1 MVTLLRLLNYAK
13 PYQSRLIAAFC
24 CLLAVTGLTYLIPWL
39 LGLAIDTALENR
51 GQRQFLLLAL
61 FILSSSLIRGVFT
74 YGQNYLSESTSQLI
88 SLDLRN
94 RLFQKYQGLSF
105 SFHDQQ
111 HTGDLMSRATADIEA
126 IRWVVSNGILRGVS
140 LITMVLGITVIL
152 FIINWQLASV
162 SLSFIP
168 FILWRG
174 TVISKQL
181 KVCWLK
187 AQEALGKMTTVLQE
201 SITGIQTTKSFNAE
215 PYEYTKFES
224 ATSSVYQHSLKAS
237 LVHSSN
243 GAFFTF
249 IFSSITGI
257 VLFLG
262 IQLINID
269 QTITPGQLAQFIFYL
284 GLLAPSVRMAGWI
297 ISSVSR
303 AIASGDRFFGIIDIE
318 SYDFDIPKTPR
329 LQNVRGEIELDKVHF
344 AYHNNIT
351 ILKNLNLT
359 IPAGTTVVITGE
371 PGSGKSTLLQLLLKF
386 YDPQS
391 GAITVDE
398 TKIAAADPIALRHDV
413 GIVFQDPFLFST
425 TIFDNIR
432 YGKKNATITDVVAV
446 SEIAQLH
453 QFVMTLPQQYETL
466 VGERGITLSG
476 GQKQRLAIA
485 RCLLSDPKIIL
496 LDDATSNIDVLTESK
511 LLTELFTKLTGKT
524 TIIATHRFSS
534 TSFADL
540 IIILRNGEIQ
550 NIGTHSALMASD
562 EYYKHLHVYQNTTSD
577 KSAELLTDQNN
588 HEDLA

>member
-1 MVTLLRLLNYAK
+1 MAILLRLFKYAK
-13 PYQSRLIAAFC
+13 PYRYRLISAYC
-24 CLLAVTGLTYLIPWL
+24 CLLIVTGLTYLIPWI
-39 LGLAIDTALENR
+39 LGLAIDSALENR
-51 GQRQFLLLAL
+51 EHMQFIVLAFL
-61 FILSSSLIRGVFT
+61 ILSSSLIRGLFT
-74 YGQNYLSESTSQLI
+74 YGQHYLSESTSQLI
-88 SLDLRN
+88 SQDLRN
-94 RLFQKYQGLSF
+94 SLFQKYQGLSF

-126 IRWVVSNGILRGVS
+126 IRWVVSDGILRGVS
-140 LITMVLGITVIL
+140 LITMILGITVIL
-152 FIINWQLASV
+152 FAISWELASV

-174 TVISKQL
+174 TTIAKQL
-181 KVCWLK
+181 RICWLK
-187 AQEALGKMTTVLQE
+187 AQEALGGMTTVLQE
-201 SITGIQTTKSFNAE
+201 SITGIQATKSFNAE
-215 PYEYTKFES
+215 TYEHAKFES
-224 ATSSVYQHSLKAS
+224 TTAAVYQHSLKAS

-262 IQLINID
+262 IRLINID
-269 QTITPGQLAQFIFYL
+269 QTISPGQLAQFIFYL

-297 ISSVSR
+297 ISSLSR
-303 AIASGDRFFGIIDIE
+303 GIAAGDRFFKVIDAD
-318 SYDFDIPKTPR
+318 SYDFDTPKVSNNQH
-329 LQNVRGEIELDKVHF
+329 LRGEIELGKVHF
-344 AYHNNIT
+344 SYSDNIA
-351 ILKNLNLT
+351 ILKNLNLK

-386 YDPQS
+386 YNPQS
-391 GAITVDE
+391 GMITIDE
-398 TKIAAADPIALRHDV
+398 TEIASTDPIALRYDV

-425 TIFDNIR
+425 TILDNIR
-432 YGKKNATITDVVAV
+432 YGKEDATMAEVVSV
-446 SEIAQLH
+446 SEISQLH

-511 LLTELFTKLTGKT
+511 LLTNLFARLTGKT

-534 TSFADL
+534 TKFADL
-540 IIILRNGEIQ
+540 IIILQNGTIQ
-550 NIGTHSALMASD
+550 SVGTHSELMVSD
-562 EYYKHLHVYQNTTSD
+562 NYYKQLYAYQNTDSH
-577 KSAELLTDQNN
+577 KSSEQLTEQSHDEGLL
-588 HEDLA
+588 